1 MTVKELR
8 DILTQFD
15 DNMEVQ
21 IVDNYWCEPID
32 DVDDYDGVVLI
43 RNIGQKKG
51 DITMDT
57 ATILTTINYN
67 DFTPMDM
74 IYIIE
79 ELSEIHGRDK
89 VKTTLKSIIT
99 LMEKYEK
106 EH

>member
-1 MTVKELR
+1 
-8 DILTQFD
+8 
-15 DNMEVQ
+15 
-21 IVDNYWCEPID
+21 
-32 DVDDYDGVVLI
+32 
-43 RNIGQKKG
+43 
-51 DITMDT
+51 MDT

-106 EH
+106 EHYFLFLLCIRTYVHSRPFVRDTLLII

>member
-1 MTVKELR
+1 
-8 DILTQFD
+8 
-15 DNMEVQ
+15 
-21 IVDNYWCEPID
+21 
-32 DVDDYDGVVLI
+32 
-43 RNIGQKKG
+43 
-51 DITMDT
+51 MDT

-74 IYIIE
+74 VYIIE

>member
-1 MTVKELR
+1 
-8 DILTQFD
+8 
-15 DNMEVQ
+15 
-21 IVDNYWCEPID
+21 
-32 DVDDYDGVVLI
+32 
-43 RNIGQKKG
+43 
-51 DITMDT
+51 MDT

-99 LMEKYEK
+99 LMEKWLIFFITYSNIRSFAPGRSFGPLC
-106 EH
+106 